1 MTPTVSHP
9 IDKQA
14 PSGTVLRLPT
24 GHLRSKGWLGR
35 FFSAHDLSK
44 ATGQPERTYPWYLVM
59 WLTGVDYFSTLGY
72 QPGIALLAA
81 GALAVPATAVLVAVT
96 LLGAVPIYAAV
107 AKRSYAG
114 QGSIALLENLLS
126 GWTGKI
132 FVLVLLGFAA
142 TDFVITMTLSAAD
155 AARHAV
161 ANPYL
166 HPFAGDSRM
175 RVTLGLL
182 LLLAIVF
189 LAGFREAIRVADF
202 VAIPYLFLNLIVL
215 LWCGW
220 KILFHLELMSHWH
233 AKLAMHGDWTAIF
246 IVSALIFPKLALG
259 LSGFE
264 TGVSVMPLVSGAEPG
279 KTEETIPGR
288 IRATRQLLLT
298 AALIMSV
305 MLLLSSFVAGAL
317 IPESAY
323 RVGGEA
329 DGRAIAYLAHLY
341 LGNGFGTVYDISTIL
356 ILWFAGAS
364 AMAGLLNLIPRY
376 LPRYGMAPEWVAY
389 QRPLVLVLLAINIV
403 VTLVFR
409 ASVSAQGGA
418 YATGVLVLMLSA
430 AVAVTISLWRESSL
444 RKPRTLLLCFYF
456 FLVSLVFLYTVISN
470 VIQRPDG
477 AIIASIFIFM
487 LLSASGLSRIMR
499 STEMRISQATLM
511 DRDSAQVW
519 QSMVDRKVNLIPHHL
534 ATPEHRMQLSS
545 KVRAHYQIQGPLAFL
560 HVHLMDNRSEF
571 LAPLR
576 LRAFRENDDF
586 VIEAFGAV
594 AVANSVAYVSE
605 LLNPISIVLGLTRR
619 TMMKQSLEYLIFGEG
634 ETGLLVYSILV
645 RYWDKINRV
654 ADLPLILLVSEAAY
668 ADVSGAAK
676 PTH

>member
-1 MTPTVSHP
+1 MST
-9 IDKQA
+9 QA
-14 PSGTVLRLPT
+14 SADTVLRLPT
-24 GHLRSKGWLGR
+24 PEDLPKSWLGR
-35 FFSAHDLSK
+35 FFAHDNLAKLSHR
-44 ATGQPERTYPWYLVM
+44 PERTYPWYLVL

-96 LLGAVPIYAAV
+96 LFGAVPVYAAV

-114 QGSIALLENLLS
+114 QGSIALLENLLP

-132 FVLVLLGFAA
+132 LVLVLLGFAA

-155 AARHAV
+155 AARHAI

-182 LLLAIVF
+182 VLLAIVF
-189 LAGFREAIRVADF
+189 LKGFREAIRVADY
-202 VAIPYLFLNLIVL
+202 VAIPYLVLNGVVL

-220 KILFHLELMSHWH
+220 KILLHPELFSHWH
-233 AKLAMHGDWTAIF
+233 AALFSTHADWTAIF
-246 IVSALIFPKLALG
+246 IASALVFPKLALG

-264 TGVSVMPLVSGAEPG
+264 TGVSVMPLVSGAGPG
-279 KTEETIPGR
+279 KSEETIPGR
-288 IRATRQLLLT
+288 IAATRKLLVT

-305 MLLLSSFVAGAL
+305 LLLVSSFVTGAL

-323 RVGGEA
+323 RVGGPA

-341 LGNGFGTVYDISTIL
+341 LGNAFGTVYDVSTIL

-376 LPRYGMAPEWVAY
+376 LPRFGMAPDWVAY
-389 QRPLVLVLLAINIV
+389 QRPLVLVLLTVDVV

-430 AVAVTISLWRESSL
+430 AVAVTISLWRESSV
-444 RKPRTLLLCFYF
+444 RKPLTLLLPFYF
-456 FLVSLVFLYTVISN
+456 LLVAMVFVYTAIAN
-470 VIQRPDG
+470 VVERPDG
-477 AIIASIFIFM
+477 AIIASIFIF
-487 LLSASGLSRIMR
+487 LLLTASALSRILR
-499 STEMRISQATLM
+499 STEMRVSQATFL
-511 DRDSAQVW
+511 DQQSAEVW
-519 QSMVDRKVNLIPHHL
+519 KTISGKKVNLIPHHM
-534 ATPEHRMQLSS
+534 ATPEHRALLKQ
-545 KVRAHYQIQGPLAFL
+545 KVREHYRIEGPLAFL
-560 HVHLMDNRSEF
+560 HVNLLDNRSEF

-576 LRAFRENDDF
+576 LQVFQEDDHI

-594 AVANSVAYVSE
+594 AIANSIAYISE
-605 LLNPISIVLGLTRR
+605 LLDPISIVLGLTHR
-619 TMMKQSLEYLIFGEG
+619 TLMKQSLQYLLFGEG
-634 ETGLLVYSILV
+634 DTGLLVYSVLV
-645 RYWDKINRV
+645 RYWESIQRTAN
-654 ADLPLILLVSEAAY
+654 LPLLLLVSESVY
-668 ADVSGAAK
+668 VDRS
-676 PTH
+676 